1 MTRLRARSAT
11 PWFVSGIAVAV
22 LFLVA
27 LAFALTSAGRRA
39 FAASP
44 APGLYTSANR

>member
-1 MTRLRARSAT
+1 MARLHSRSAT
-11 PWFVSGIAVAV
+11 PWFLGGIAVAV

-39 FAASP
+39 FAGSP